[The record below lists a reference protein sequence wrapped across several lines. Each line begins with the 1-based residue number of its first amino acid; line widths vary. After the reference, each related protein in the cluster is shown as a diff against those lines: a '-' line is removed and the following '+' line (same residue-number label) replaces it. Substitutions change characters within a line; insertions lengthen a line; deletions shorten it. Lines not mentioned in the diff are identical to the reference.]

1 MFVAK
6 CDVDLWQT
14 CTEGSCIGVAE
25 KAVRSSMASRG
36 KVCDE
41 KALVGIDA
49 EAPVGGTKSRASV
62 LYDCRRSRNY

>member
-6 CDVDLWQT
+6 CAVYVWQT
-14 CTEGSCIGVAE
+14 CAEGSCIGAAE
-25 KAVRSSMASRG
+25 KAVRSSVASRG

-49 EAPVGGTKSRASV
+49 EAPVGGTKSRASA
-62 LYDCRRSRNY
+62 LHDCKRS

>member
-6 CDVDLWQT
+6 CAVYVWQT
-14 CTEGSCIGVAE
+14 YAEGSCIRAAE

-49 EAPVGGTKSRASV
+49 EAPVGGTKKQSISV
-62 LYDCRRSRNY
+62 V